1 MKLPIILSNKDI
13 RAIEEALQ
21 ESSFHWQTGAQ
32 KAARR
37 AEICS
42 ANPELAEMHRREQKR
57 LERVVKRRQ
66 QVLARLRKVVASAKG
81 DVESE

>member
-1 MKLPIILSNKDI
+1 MLSIILSNRDI

-21 ESSFHWQTGAQ
+21 ESSFHWQACAQ

-42 ANPELAEMHRREQKR
+42 ANPELTEMHRRQQKR

-66 QVLARLRKVVASAKG
+66 EVLARLQKAAADAKG
-81 DVESE
+81 DVGIE

>member
-1 MKLPIILSNKDI
+1 MMLSIILSNRDI

-21 ESSFHWQTGAQ
+21 ETSFHWHAGAQ

-42 ANPELAEMHRREQKR
+42 ANPELAEMHRMEQKR

-66 QVLARLRKVVASAKG
+66 EVLARLRKVVDAAKG

>member
-1 MKLPIILSNKDI
+1 MTLSIILSNRDI
-13 RAIEEALQ
+13 RAIVESLQ
-21 ESSFHWQTGAQ
+21 ESSFHWQAGAQ
-32 KAARR
+32 KAARC

-66 QVLARLRKVVASAKG
+66 EVLARLQKAAADAKG
-81 DVESE
+81 DVGIE

>member
-1 MKLPIILSNKDI
+1 MILSIILSNRDI

-21 ESSFHWQTGAQ
+21 ESSFHWQAGAQ

-37 AEICS
+37 AEIYS

-57 LERVVKRRQ
+57 LEWVVKRRQ
-66 QVLARLRKVVASAKG
+66 EVLARLQKAAAAAKG
-81 DVESE
+81 DVGIE

>member
-1 MKLPIILSNKDI
+1 MMLSIILSNRDI

-21 ESSFHWQTGAQ
+21 ESSFHWQEGAQ

-66 QVLARLRKVVASAKG
+66 EVLARLRKQ
-81 DVESE
+81 VENTDDGL

>member
-1 MKLPIILSNKDI
+1 MMVSIILSNQDI
-13 RAIEEALQ
+13 RAIDEALQ
-21 ESSFHWQTGAQ
+21 ESSFHWQAGAQ
-32 KAARR
+32 KASRR

-42 ANPELAEMHRREQKR
+42 ANLGLAEMHRREQKR

-66 QVLARLRKVVASAKG
+66 EVLARLRKVVDAAKG

>member
-1 MKLPIILSNKDI
+1 MMLSIILSNRDI
-13 RAIEEALQ
+13 RSIEEALQ
-21 ESSFHWQTGAQ
+21 ESSFHWQEGAQ

-42 ANPELAEMHRREQKR
+42 ANSELAEMHRREQKR

-66 QVLARLRKVVASAKG
+66 EVFARLRKQ
-81 DVESE
+81 VENTDDGL

>member
-1 MKLPIILSNKDI
+1 MMLPIILSNRDI

-37 AEICS
+37 AEVCS
-42 ANPELAEMHRREQKR
+42 ANPELAEKHRTEQKR

-66 QVLARLRKVVASAKG
+66 EVLARLQKAEVAAKG

>member
-1 MKLPIILSNKDI
+1 MMLSIILSNQDI

-21 ESSFHWQTGAQ
+21 ESSFHWEAGAES
-32 KAARR
+32 AARR

-42 ANPELAEMHRREQKR
+42 ANPKLAEKYRTEQKR

-66 QVLARLRKVVASAKG
+66 EVLARLRKVVDSAKG
-81 DVESE
+81 DVGIE